1 MNEVV
6 MRKVRKRAAK
16 SDSDARNKS
25 WVPGQKGQGGEGFSD
40 GYGGSAGDGTGA
52 SGPDTRKSPKS
63 PRDETRRAAACG
75 ISYSVSLPSPEILA
89 EVLR

>member
-1 MNEVV
+1 M
-6 MRKVRKRAAK
+6 KDVRNRAAK
-16 SDSDARNKS
+16 SGDDAPNKS

-40 GYGGSAGDGTGA
+40 GCGG
-52 SGPDTRKSPKS
+52 
-63 PRDETRRAAACG
+63 ETAVACG